1 MSPTYRIAEAA
12 TAAQFDA
19 ARSLIEE
26 YAAQIGTSMGVDLG
40 FQNFSDEL
48 KQLPAMYGP
57 PSGCLLL
64 ASRDDEWIGCC
75 ALRRFTDE
83 VGEMKRLYVKPTA
96 RGADLGRRLTE
107 RLVATARALGY
118 RRMVL
123 DTLQGMVAA
132 QTLYRSVGF
141 RETEP
146 YYFNPMAGVSYMEL
160 DLGTTKF
167 TVPRP

>member
-1 MSPTYRIAEAA
+1 MAPAFGIAEAA
-12 TAAQFDA
+12 TAAEFDA
-19 ARSLIEE
+19 AHSLIEE

-40 FQNFSDEL
+40 FQNLSAEL
-48 KQLPAMYGP
+48 QQLPDMYGP

-96 RGADLGRRLTE
+96 RGADLGRRLAE
-107 RLVATARALGY
+107 RLVAKARALGY

-123 DTLQGMVAA
+123 DTLPGMAAA
-132 QTLYRSVGF
+132 QALYRSVGF

-146 YYFNPMAGVSYMEL
+146 YYLNPMAGVSYMEL
-160 DLGTTKF
+160 DLGSAKF

>member
-1 MSPTYRIAEAA
+1 MAPTFRIAEAA
-12 TAAQFDA
+12 TVAQFDA

-40 FQNFSDEL
+40 FQNLSAEL
-48 KQLPAMYGP
+48 LQLPDMYGP

-96 RGADLGRRLTE
+96 RGADLGRHLAE
-107 RLVATARALGY
+107 RLVAKARALGY

-123 DTLQGMVAA
+123 DTLPGMVAA
-132 QTLYRSVGF
+132 QTLYRSLGF

-146 YYFNPMAGVSYMEL
+146 YYLNPTAGVSYMEL
-160 DLGTTKF
+160 DLGSDKF

>member
-1 MSPTYRIAEAA
+1 MPPTYRIAEAA

-40 FQNFSDEL
+40 FQNLSAEL
-48 KQLPAMYGP
+48 LKLPDMYGP

-83 VGEMKRLYVKPTA
+83 VGEMKRLYVKQTA

-107 RLVATARALGY
+107 RLVAKARALGY

-141 RETEP
+141 RETAP

-160 DLGTTKF
+160 DLGTTNF

>member
-1 MSPTYRIAEAA
+1 MPPTYRFAEAA
-12 TAAQFDA
+12 TIAQFDA

-26 YAAQIGTSMGVDLG
+26 YAAQIGASMGVDLG
-40 FQNFSDEL
+40 FQNFAAEL
-48 KQLPAMYGP
+48 NQLPHMYGP

-64 ASRDDEWIGCC
+64 ASRDDEWVGCC

-83 VGEMKRLYVKPTA
+83 VAEMKRLYVKPTV
-96 RGADLGRRLTE
+96 RGADLGRHLTE
-107 RLVATARALGY
+107 RLVAKARSLGY

-132 QTLYRSVGF
+132 QTLYRSLGF

-160 DLGTTKF
+160 DLGTAKS
-167 TVPRP
+167 TVPGS